1 MKEENQLSVEVA
13 EADKTRRMLNSW
25 TLELANWL
33 MSEVDMTRKEAFRK
47 AHLTRR
53 LLDGLG
59 RGVVEFQY
67 VKENGEVREAR
78 GTLCPG
84 VSEDFDRYEYKRED
98 AEAFTRADEHG
109 VYVYFDLERKA
120 FRAFAAKRLVGMKGM
135 KKGGKL
141 MSAFGRRC

>member
-1 MKEENQLSVEVA
+1 MKEENRLKEGTD
-13 EADKTRRMLNSW
+13 ETRRMLSRW

-33 MSEVDMTRKEAFRK
+33 VSEVDMTKKEAFRK

-120 FRAFAAKRLVGMKGM
+120 FRAFAAKRLVEMKGM
-135 KKGGKL
+135 KK
-141 MSAFGRRC
+141 

>member
-1 MKEENQLSVEVA
+1 MKEENQLSVEAA
-13 EADKTRRMLNSW
+13 EADETRRMLSSW

-33 MSEVDMTRKEAFRK
+33 VSEVDMTKKEAFRK

-120 FRAFAAKRLVGMKGM
+120 FRAFAAKRLVEMKGM
-135 KKGGKL
+135 KK
-141 MSAFGRRC
+141 

>member
-13 EADKTRRMLNSW
+13 EADETRRMLNSW

-67 VKENGEVREAR
+67 VKENGEVRQAR

-135 KKGGKL
+135 KK
-141 MSAFGRRC
+141 

>member
-13 EADKTRRMLNSW
+13 EADETRRMLSSW

-33 MSEVDMTRKEAFRK
+33 VSEVDMTKKEAFRK

-120 FRAFAAKRLVGMKGM
+120 FRAFAAKRLVEMKGM
-135 KKGGKL
+135 KK
-141 MSAFGRRC
+141 